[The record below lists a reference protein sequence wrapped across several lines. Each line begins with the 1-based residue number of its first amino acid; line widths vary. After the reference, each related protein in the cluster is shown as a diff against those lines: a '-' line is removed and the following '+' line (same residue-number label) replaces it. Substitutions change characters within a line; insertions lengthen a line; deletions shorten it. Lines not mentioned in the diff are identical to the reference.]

1 MTNEELLDI
10 VKMRLDGRTLAEIG
24 EKYGITGS
32 GVQKAIY
39 SICSRHHNT
48 GFNAGQARVYDKI
61 IYPMIC
67 ARMEERKWSCAR
79 LAMESGIA
87 RQTLY
92 NILYGDTIRPK
103 LNTRRAISKALG
115 MSVEEAFGEEERY
128 DA

>member
-10 VKMRLDGRTLAEIG
+10 VKMRLDGYSLEEIG

-32 GVQKAIY
+32 GVRKAIY
-39 SICSRHHNT
+39 SICSRRHNT
-48 GFNAGQARVYDKI
+48 GFNAGQDRVYAQI
-61 IYPMIC
+61 IYPRIRE
-67 ARMEERKWSCAR
+67 RMEDYKWSCAR

-103 LNTRRAISKALG
+103 LNSQRAIAKALD
-115 MSVEEAFGEEERY
+115 MSVDEAFRKEERN